1 MFPQSDTSTI
11 EYIFY
16 TWNYVIKTISSFDY
30 MIFFRYVYTE
40 TVQFMSKNKLE
51 LFYTFLF
58 LDLTYR
64 LFSLRRNK
72 LYQNSLLQDIKNNYY
87 EKIALENEIVD
98 LENEIVDL
106 KEKID
111 EIKEEI
117 DYESMSSENGLLDRL
132 QFESEKTKYSVFI

>member
-16 TWNYVIKTISSFDY
+16 TWNYVITTISSFDY